1 MFNATQ
7 VAARLGISVS
17 TFKNRLKIYEAI
29 GFPRY
34 DDVQGGW
41 DSNAI
46 ERWLDMRSGIDPLST
61 VQSDRLMEKIRGGG
75 KDEIHQAG

>member
-17 TFKNRLKIYEAI
+17 TFKNRLKIYEAA
-29 GFPRY
+29 GFPKY
-34 DDVQGGW
+34 DDDQRGW

-46 ERWLDMRSGIDPLST
+46 EQWLDIRSGIDPLST
-61 VQSDRLMEKIRGGG
+61 VQGDRLMEKIRGSS
-75 KDEIHQAG
+75 KNEIRQAG